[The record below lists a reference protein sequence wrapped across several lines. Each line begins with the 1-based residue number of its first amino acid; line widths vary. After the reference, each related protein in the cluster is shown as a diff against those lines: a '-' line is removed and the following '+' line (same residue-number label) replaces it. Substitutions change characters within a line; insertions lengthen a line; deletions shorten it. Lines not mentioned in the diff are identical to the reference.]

1 MAKKKAYK
9 VSTKDLT
16 PIVAPLHEE
25 SNTWTIAI
33 TDTIAM
39 YVTEIRPG
47 GCALKD
53 IHVDADHVFY
63 YTSGYGY
70 QIIDGERFD
79 FGPNDCIYVPMGST
93 HECHV
98 VGNETVRMVVTFS
111 PLPADKKQF
120 METFDTRIK
129 ELGYGSSGKV

>member
-1 MAKKKAYK
+1 MEKKRAYK

-33 TDTIAM
+33 NENIAM

-53 IHVDADHVFY
+53 IHADADHVFY
-63 YTSGYGY
+63 YTSGFGY

-79 FGPNDCIYVPMGST
+79 FGPGDCIYVPMGST

-98 VGNETVRMVVTFS
+98 VGRETVRMVVTFS
-111 PLPADKKQF
+111 PLPADKRQF
-120 METFDTRIK
+120 KEAFDKRIE

>member
-1 MAKKKAYK
+1 MAKGKPYK
-9 VSTKDLT
+9 VSTKDLI
-16 PIVAPLHEE
+16 PGVAPLHEE
-25 SNTWTIAI
+25 SNSWTIAI
-33 TDTIAM
+33 NENIAM

-47 GCALKD
+47 GRALKD
-53 IHVDADHVFY
+53 IHADADHVFY

-79 FGPNDCIYVPMGST
+79 FGPNDCIFVPMGST

-111 PLPADKKQF
+111 PLPQDKKQF
-120 METFDTRIK
+120 IEAFDAKIK
-129 ELGYGSSGKV
+129 ELNYGSSGKV